1 MYELKLLLINID
13 VPFDNTIG
21 TAVTN
26 FADYAGTNFRNAGQA
41 AYQNIS
47 GIGIVTGEAK
57 ANVTNAI
64 QAAPPWPKLQLDLA
78 AIAPINN
85 AKNNPITKETQGLV
99 NDVNAHTKS
108 LLDLASEQT
117 RVNIDLGD
125 MGTLEGVGLDL
136 ANMKVD
142 IESPAQLKRRVAVF
156 ARRVKDEVMKE
167 IRRCIK
173 EHLKKILGENPLL
186 RAILDPEN
194 LIAEMISNLRKKLQA
209 KTNLIRKKIQLKR
222 IQRKQITAFRV
233 SILDEIGRMCPEASP
248 TSLMKYQK
256 NPEYLDK
263 TVNKTTDQ
271 IMGKIS
277 DLATNIPL

>member
-1 MYELKLLLINID
+1 MA
-13 VPFDNTIG
+13 FDNSTG
-21 TAVTN
+21 NNVTSLVTEV
-26 FADYAGTNFRNAGQA
+26 GTNFRNAGQA
-41 AYQNIS
+41 AYQNIT
-47 GIGIVTGEAK
+47 GIGVVTGEQ
-57 ANVTNAI
+57 NRLGGTNAI
-64 QAAPPWPKLQLDLA
+64 QSAPPWPKLQLDLA

-99 NDVNAHTKS
+99 NDVNEYGKS

-136 ANMKVD
+136 ANMRVD

-167 IRRCIK
+167 IRKCIEK
-173 EHLKKILGENPLL
+173 HLKKLLSENPLL

-209 KTNLIRKKIQLKR
+209 KINLVRKKIQLKR

-233 SILDEIGRMCPEASP
+233 SIMDEIGRMCPDASP

-263 TVNKTTDQ
+263 TVTKTTDK
-271 IMGKIS
+271 IMGSIS